1 MPLKNIKQS
10 PEKLEIK
17 ITNFDFFLILVVGT
31 HWLESKIE
39 KSLKI
44 TRKLDKTKMYCVCHI
59 SVKNKVNTANLF
71 HLFIVLNVR
80 L

>member
-1 MPLKNIKQS
+1 MPLKNIKKL
-10 PEKLEIK
+10 PENLEIK
-17 ITNFDFFLILVVGT
+17 ITNFDFFLILVVRN

-44 TRKLDKTKMYCVCHI
+44 TRKLDKTKIYCACQI
-59 SVKNKVNTANLF
+59 SVKNKVNIANLIN
-71 HLFIVLNVR
+71 LIIVLNVR